1 MIVVEVPELKP
12 KSVFDP
18 SRVSAIIILYV
29 SAPAAAPQLRVT
41 FSVDEPSDADSDGN
55 AEGGEPA
62 KPVV

>member
-1 MIVVEVPELKP
+1 MIVADVPELKP

-18 SRVSAIIILYV
+18 SRVSATIILYV

-41 FSVDEPSDADSDGN
+41 FSVDVPSDADRAGN
-55 AEGGEPA
+55 AEGDEPA